1 MTNDRYTLK
10 RKIEKGKGNKQSGL
24 ELEIID
30 AYTGKERHVST
41 LSGGE
46 GFKAS
51 LALALGLADV
61 IQSYAEEFK
70 LKPCLLM
77 KVWNIDPE
85 SLDAAINSL
94 MDLRDLGRLVGIIS
108 HVEELRERI
117 DARLEVTLG
126 KSGSH
131 AKFIVNN

>member
-61 IQSYAEEFK
+61 DMPSN
-70 LKPCLLM
+70 LKYCFPWVFGMSLL
-77 KVWNIDPE
+77 VSVIAGVIGVIP
-85 SLDAAINSL
+85 
-94 MDLRDLGRLVGIIS
+94 
-108 HVEELRERI
+108 
-117 DARLEVTLG
+117 
-126 KSGSH
+126 
-131 AKFIVNN
+131 F

>member
-61 IQSYAEEFK
+61 IQSYAGGVQIETMFVV
-70 LKPCLLM
+70 
-77 KVWNIDPE
+77 KV
-85 SLDAAINSL
+85 
-94 MDLRDLGRLVGIIS
+94 
-108 HVEELRERI
+108 
-117 DARLEVTLG
+117 LE
-126 KSGSH
+126 H
-131 AKFIVNN
+131 WIQNP

>member
-61 IQSYAEEFK
+61 IQSYAGGVQIETMFVDEGFGT
-70 LKPCLLM
+70 L
-77 KVWNIDPE
+77 DPE
-85 SLDAAINSL
+85 VYFCPAEGLEITNPIDGVYYKIYGFMTSGGG
-94 MDLRDLGRLVGIIS
+94 LRYIWI
-108 HVEELRERI
+108 EEQ
-117 DARLEVTLG
+117 
-126 KSGSH
+126 
-131 AKFIVNN
+131 